1 MIAHTE
7 LIIPTIEL
15 ALENKQLQPVIKV
28 HINRIGS
35 IILCIR
41 CNTSKEAVS
50 KLV

>member
-35 IILCIR
+35 YNIMY
-41 CNTSKEAVS
+41 
-50 KLV
+50 